1 MVVYGMVEAAHPVDR
16 HVGKRVVELRLIRGY
31 NQSELGRALGL
42 SFQQV
47 QKYEKGS
54 NRISSSKLWDI
65 ARFLGVD
72 VSYFFEGL
80 ADPAPGVS
88 ENGGPVFDHGFPATR
103 QTVEISRLAPQLTVR
118 QQKLALELM
127 ETMLDPAA
135 Q

>member
-1 MVVYGMVEAAHPVDR
+1 MVSYAPIEEAHPVDR
-16 HVGKRVVELRLIRGY
+16 HVGKRVVELRLSRGY

-65 ARFLGVD
+65 SRFLGVD

-80 ADPAPGVS
+80 TDSQQGFAED
-88 ENGGPVFDHGFPATR
+88 GGSTFAHSSPATR
-103 QTVEISRLAPQLTVR
+103 YSVEITKLAPRLSVR

-127 ETMLDPAA
+127 ETMLEPAP